1 MFRLT
6 GCILAVIGCAG
17 FAWNICLDGARRLM
31 LLKRIKSIYETMKY
45 YISYQKA
52 TIPETLCRLAE
63 KGGEPFGEAFAE
75 IYVRVCEKGEAF
87 PAAWQSCM
95 GKVMEDL
102 PLTKT
107 EKKLIMDFPA
117 SLGFMEENAQAG
129 ALDELLREINLHI
142 EEIEKEHKS
151 KNKMIMS
158 LGVAAG
164 VLISILLL

>member
-1 MFRLT
+1 MLRLA
-6 GCILAVIGCAG
+6 GCILAVAGCAG
-17 FAWNICLDGARRLM
+17 FAWNICADVARRLV
-31 LLKRIKSIYETMKY
+31 LLKKMRGIYETMKY

-52 TIPETLCRLAE
+52 TIPETLRRLAE
-63 KGGEPFGEAFAE
+63 REGEPFGAAFAE
-75 IYVRVCEKGEAF
+75 IDERVCEKGEAF

-95 GKVMEDL
+95 KMVLEGL
-102 PLTKT
+102 PLTKE
-107 EKKLIMDFPA
+107 EKKLIMDFPC

-129 ALDELLREINLHI
+129 ALDEPLREISLHI